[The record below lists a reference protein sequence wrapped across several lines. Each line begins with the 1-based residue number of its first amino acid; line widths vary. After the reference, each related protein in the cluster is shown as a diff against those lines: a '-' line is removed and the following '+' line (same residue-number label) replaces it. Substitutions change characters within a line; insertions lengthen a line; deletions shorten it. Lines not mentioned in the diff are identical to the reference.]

1 MSKQTHKT
9 EGENRTQNVWFH
21 PFVFTS
27 NAPRKG
33 TCGVPADLDEAIP
46 LKTIKYNEQRDEETI
61 GPLGGRYENYYKY
74 DPLHRLTRAGGSNQ
88 YRFEQAFELS
98 RAGRPLSMSTN
109 GMVKHYAYGEH
120 TPPHAPQRIMVEDG
134 YRRTLHD
141 LRWDLAG
148 NLGQVS
154 TLAHD
159 MGDIQSRFLFWTE
172 DNRLHTVVDD
182 RHHSYY
188 AYDHAGERTL
198 KVTGHSHQLDVNA
211 DLMHTAAGLD
221 EFTLYPS
228 PYLVFTNRGYTKHYY
243 AGTERLAARL
253 GGGFDR
259 AILREQTDLAMTATH
274 LFKQSQHHTNDRHLN
289 APPAHT
295 IRREGHLERVFRGME
310 IEFAI
315 PEAVRAEVHLEP
327 EGLIQAAQN
336 IVSDNTEPD
345 VYFYHS
351 DHLGSAS
358 WITDGDGIP
367 VQHLQYLPYGEPF
380 VNQRAAGSTYRERFT
395 FTGKE
400 RDEETGYSYFGARY
414 MDHELMTM
422 WLSVDPLAD
431 KYPSISPY
439 AYCAWNPVK
448 LVDPDGRDIDPSCI
462 KDWKE
467 QRVSI
472 LDKRNK
478 LATVREV
485 VGGNI
490 SWGQQ
495 IRGFSGCSSLPWMS
509 KMSEL
514 NERIESLDET
524 LSMMGKL
531 ENDHSTTYTLSRTTG
546 NGSVYLVTEGEKK
559 GMVSIIFSNTSSFV
573 HEVTHAGQYYNNDIG
588 FFLNTGAIAAYDI
601 YDEVNAY
608 KAALAY
614 SPYSY
619 DNKRM
624 FMHQVTPEWVRPR
637 SDTYSGC
644 GTISVN
650 IFSPATQINSSGIN
664 NLGQYHDYLE
674 IPSNLLMYRH

>member
-1 MSKQTHKT
+1 MT
-9 EGENRTQNVWFH
+9 RTAHRTPTRNH
-21 PFVFTS
+21 PQK
-27 NAPRKG
+27 R
-33 TCGVPADLDEAIP
+33 
-46 LKTIKYNEQRDEETI
+46 
-61 GPLGGRYENYYKY
+61 
-74 DPLHRLTRAGGSNQ
+74 
-88 YRFEQAFELS
+88 
-98 RAGRPLSMSTN
+98 
-109 GMVKHYAYGEH
+109 
-120 TPPHAPQRIMVEDG
+120 PHA
-134 YRRTLHD
+134 
-141 LRWDLAG
+141 
-148 NLGQVS
+148 VS
-154 TLAHD
+154 
-159 MGDIQSRFLFWTE
+159 SSSK
-172 DNRLHTVVDD
+172 DNRLHTVADD
-182 RHHSYY
+182 RSYSYY
-188 AYDHAGERTL
+188 AYDHTGQRTL
-198 KVTGHSHQLDVNA
+198 KMAGNASLIDQNAWYQSLFVGLNRVT
-211 DLMHTAAGLD
+211 M
-221 EFTLYPS
+221 YPS
-228 PYLVFTNRGYTKHYY
+228 AYLVLSEHGYTKHYY
-243 AGTERLAARL
+243 AGAERVAARI
-253 GGGFDR
+253 GGGNLNHDTECIVDDGEAIERSNNLFWQCSDMVNSAVIEHRDLEEMNIVNIDNDEMEAMWKFD
-259 AILREQTDLAMTATH
+259 M
-274 LFKQSQHHTNDRHLN
+274 KQVPSMMK
-289 APPAHT
+289 A
-295 IRREGHLERVFRGME
+295 EV
-310 IEFAI
+310 I
-315 PEAVRAEVHLEP
+315 PEPWKILDAIEYFSQP
-327 EGLIQAAQN
+327 N
-336 IVSDNTEPD
+336 SIVSQGDDDESD

-358 WITDGDGIP
+358 WITDGDGMP
-367 VQHLQYLPYGEPF
+367 VQHLQYLPYGEPYI
-380 VNQRAAGSTYRERFT
+380 NQRVSGYSERFR

-400 RDEETGYSYFGARY
+400 RDAETGYSYFGARY

-495 IRGFSGCSSLPWMS
+495 IRGFSGCCSLPWMS

>member
-109 GMVKHYAYGEH
+109 GKVKHYAYGEH

-159 MGDIQSRFLFWTE
+159 RGDVQSRFLFWTE

-188 AYDHAGERTL
+188 AYDHTGERTL

-211 DLMHTAAGLD
+211 DLMHTVAGLD

-259 AILREQTDLAMTATH
+259 PILREQTDIAMTATH
-274 LFKQSQHHTNDRHLN
+274 LFKQSQHHTNERHLN

-295 IRREGHLERVFRGME
+295 IRRDHLSENIYRA
-310 IEFAI
+310 ITKEF
-315 PEAVRAEVHLEP
+315 EAPMHLVTDAVIKSNN
-327 EGLIQAAQN
+327 LISTAQN
-336 IVSDNTEPD
+336 IVAGNAEPN

-351 DHLGSAS
+351 DHLSSAS
-358 WITDGDGIP
+358 WITDGDGMP

-380 VNQRAAGSTYRERFT
+380 VNQRAAGSTYRERFR

-400 RDEETGYSYFGARY
+400 RDEETGFGYFGARY

-439 AYCAWNPVK
+439 AYCAWNPIIF
-448 LVDPDGRDIDPSCI
+448 VDPDGMKFD
-462 KDWKE
+462 
-467 QRVSI
+467 SI
-472 LDKRNK
+472 SQIEVNK
-478 LATVREV
+478 LKQQVAL
-485 VGGNI
+485 NI
-490 SWGQQ
+490 LKRDF
-495 IRGFSGCSSLPWMS
+495 ISSIYR
-509 KMSEL
+509 SEYNNTL
-514 NERIESLDET
+514 NEISD
-524 LSMMGKL
+524 L
-531 ENDHSTTYTLSRTTG
+531 ENSDQMYSIQRRSGDFPVDGINAAGYTYYNVTSNVVSVIYNGDLGTLAHELKHAFQFETGSLSFTSSGKSGGLLHDFFDEREAYTRGAALGRPAVSDESIQTQYNLPMTNTTVNAKRSSGT
-546 NGSVYLVTEGEKK
+546 
-559 GMVSIIFSNTSSFV
+559 SIIPTLGDRGEIYRV
-573 HEVTHAGQYYNNDIG
+573 DGVT
-588 FFLNTGAIAAYDI
+588 
-601 YDEVNAY
+601 Y
-608 KAALAY
+608 KGRDRIL
-614 SPYSY
+614 
-619 DNKRM
+619 K
-624 FMHQVTPEWVRPR
+624 
-637 SDTYSGC
+637 
-644 GTISVN
+644 
-650 IFSPATQINSSGIN
+650 
-664 NLGQYHDYLE
+664 
-674 IPSNLLMYRH
+674 

>member
-1 MSKQTHKT
+1 MHN
-9 EGENRTQNVWFH
+9 GRNIH
-21 PFVFTS
+21 P
-27 NAPRKG
+27 
-33 TCGVPADLDEAIP
+33 
-46 LKTIKYNEQRDEETI
+46 
-61 GPLGGRYENYYKY
+61 
-74 DPLHRLTRAGGSNQ
+74 
-88 YRFEQAFELS
+88 QA
-98 RAGRPLSMSTN
+98 T
-109 GMVKHYAYGEH
+109 
-120 TPPHAPQRIMVEDG
+120 
-134 YRRTLHD
+134 
-141 LRWDLAG
+141 
-148 NLGQVS
+148 
-154 TLAHD
+154 
-159 MGDIQSRFLFWTE
+159 
-172 DNRLHTVVDD
+172 
-182 RHHSYY
+182 
-188 AYDHAGERTL
+188 GERNFKIT
-198 KVTGHSHQLDVNA
+198 
-211 DLMHTAAGLD
+211 
-221 EFTLYPS
+221 S
-228 PYLVFTNRGYTKHYY
+228 PYMAVSDHGYTKHYY
-243 AGTERLAARL
+243 AGTERVAARI
-253 GGGFDR
+253 GGGNLNHDTECIVDDGEAIERSNNLFWQCSDMVNSAVIEHRDLEEMNIVNIDNDEMEAMWKFD
-259 AILREQTDLAMTATH
+259 M
-274 LFKQSQHHTNDRHLN
+274 KQVPSMMK
-289 APPAHT
+289 A
-295 IRREGHLERVFRGME
+295 EV
-310 IEFAI
+310 I
-315 PEAVRAEVHLEP
+315 PEPWKILDAIEYFSQP
-327 EGLIQAAQN
+327 N
-336 IVSDNTEPD
+336 SIVSQGDDDESD

-358 WITDGDGIP
+358 WITDGDGMP
-367 VQHLQYLPYGEPF
+367 VQHLQYLPYGEPYI
-380 VNQRAAGSTYRERFT
+380 NQRVSGYSERFR

-400 RDEETGYSYFGARY
+400 RDAETGYSYFGARY

>member
-1 MSKQTHKT
+1 MT
-9 EGENRTQNVWFH
+9 RTAHRTPTRNH
-21 PFVFTS
+21 PQK
-27 NAPRKG
+27 R
-33 TCGVPADLDEAIP
+33 
-46 LKTIKYNEQRDEETI
+46 
-61 GPLGGRYENYYKY
+61 
-74 DPLHRLTRAGGSNQ
+74 
-88 YRFEQAFELS
+88 
-98 RAGRPLSMSTN
+98 
-109 GMVKHYAYGEH
+109 
-120 TPPHAPQRIMVEDG
+120 PHA
-134 YRRTLHD
+134 
-141 LRWDLAG
+141 
-148 NLGQVS
+148 VS
-154 TLAHD
+154 
-159 MGDIQSRFLFWTE
+159 SSSK
-172 DNRLHTVVDD
+172 DNRLHTVADD
-182 RHHSYY
+182 RSYSYY
-188 AYDHAGERTL
+188 AYDHTGQRTL
-198 KVTGHSHQLDVNA
+198 KMAGNASLIDQNAWYQSLFVGLNRVT
-211 DLMHTAAGLD
+211 M
-221 EFTLYPS
+221 YPS
-228 PYLVFTNRGYTKHYY
+228 AYLVLSEHGYTKHYY
-243 AGTERLAARL
+243 AGAERVAARI
-253 GGGFDR
+253 GGGNLNHDTECIVDDGEAIERSNNLLWQCSDMVNSAVIEHRDLEEMNIVNIDNDEMEAMWKFD
-259 AILREQTDLAMTATH
+259 M
-274 LFKQSQHHTNDRHLN
+274 KQVPSMMK
-289 APPAHT
+289 A
-295 IRREGHLERVFRGME
+295 EV
-310 IEFAI
+310 I
-315 PEAVRAEVHLEP
+315 PEPWKILDAIEYFSQP
-327 EGLIQAAQN
+327 N
-336 IVSDNTEPD
+336 SIVSQGDDDESD

-358 WITDGDGIP
+358 WITDGDGMP
-367 VQHLQYLPYGEPF
+367 VQHLQYLPYGEPYI
-380 VNQRAAGSTYRERFT
+380 NQRVSGYSERFR

-400 RDEETGYSYFGARY
+400 RDAETGYSYFGARY